1 MRTSYVLPFGDLS
14 EGQCLDFVLVKRKC
28 EKSSMHSKRSSNAS
42 MKNYTKGGEDKGTD
56 RLILYGTSLC
66 KLKVAPSL
74 GGATP
79 GEPSCDIK
87 IRRLEF
93 LSLYFII
100 LSPLLGIII
109 KIKSLDFKGR
119 KLLS

>member
-1 MRTSYVLPFGDLS
+1 
-14 EGQCLDFVLVKRKC
+14 
-28 EKSSMHSKRSSNAS
+28 
-42 MKNYTKGGEDKGTD
+42 MKNYTKGGEDKGKD
-56 RLILYGTSLC
+56 RLIWQLIVQAKSSTFSW
-66 KLKVAPSL
+66 
-74 GGATP
+74 GATP

-109 KIKSLDFKGR
+109 KIKSLDSEGR